1 MRRKLMFFLKIWIL
15 KFVISSLMRLKQS
28 HRRFGNGTEQAWFL
42 FPADGL
48 TYLDRRGTRRAAG
61 LAGVWTHSHAA
72 AAAAAAAGR
81 TRKHRGRCCRREVC
95 PEGEVC
101 CPPSPQIERV
111 WIPAD
116 NLWKLG
122 LRSGVRPLECA
133 KPGGKTKKRRCA
145 KMKLRPSPCAN
156 FVPGGAATK
165 SSPNVLLKGRNEPSS
180 PGNV

>member
-1 MRRKLMFFLKIWIL
+1 MVPSRGD
-15 KFVISSLMRLKQS
+15 VSPRLGS
-28 HRRFGNGTEQAWFL
+28 DT
-42 FPADGL
+42 DGS
-48 TYLDRRGTRRAAG
+48 TYLDCRGTRRAAG

-72 AAAAAAAGR
+72 VAAAAAAAGR
-81 TRKHRGRCCRREVC
+81 TRNHRGRWCRREGC

-111 WIPAD
+111 WIPAV
-116 NLWKLG
+116 NLRKLG
-122 LRSGVRPLECA
+122 LRSGVRPLVRA
-133 KPGGKTKKRRCA
+133 KPGGKIKKRRCA

-165 SSPNVLLKGRNEPSS
+165 SSPNVLLKGRNEPSP